1 MIVSRGAV
9 GFFVFRGKIM
19 TAWWNSLS
27 SRQKSGLISALGLV
41 LAVIAEWLLPEL
53 QLLGGGTLAAI
64 GAFAVNELQ
73 MALLK
78 AKPGDSPAASSSTTE
93 SSPSQDG

>member
-1 MIVSRGAV
+1 MIS
-9 GFFVFRGKIM
+9 
-19 TAWWNSLS
+19 WWNSLS

-41 LAVIAEWLLPEL
+41 LGVLAEWLLPEL
-53 QLLGGGTLAAI
+53 QLLGGGALAAI

-78 AKPGDSPAASSSTTE
+78 AKPVDSPASSSGTTDLPQ
-93 SSPSQDG
+93 SP